1 MAINNKE
8 IIYHEMHKEQSINTN
23 LFEQFIEVICSL
35 FTGKYILMDNV
46 SFHKSKRI
54 REAINKSNNKILFI
68 PPYSPDFNPIE
79 EVFGK
84 LKSYI
89 KKFIN
94 PYNLNK
100 NIERLVD
107 EFSIMTHNFNNY
119 YLHAYG

>member
-23 LFEQFIEVICSL
+23 LFEQFIEVICTL
-35 FTGKYILMDNV
+35 FTGKYILMDNI

-68 PPYSPDFNPIE
+68 PSYSPDFNPIE

-100 NIERLVD
+100 NID